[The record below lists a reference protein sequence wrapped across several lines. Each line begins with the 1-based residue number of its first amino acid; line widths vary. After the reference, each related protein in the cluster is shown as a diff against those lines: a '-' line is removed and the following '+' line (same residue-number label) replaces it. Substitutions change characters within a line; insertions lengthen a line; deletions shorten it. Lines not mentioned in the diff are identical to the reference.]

1 MPLRTR
7 IFSAIMKRLTVPV
20 EEVGAEGL
28 PGTREKR
35 LRLQGSRLGR
45 RVFGKA
51 AGGVRIEDR
60 IVDLAGTEIR
70 MRIYRPATTLDRL
83 PVIVNFHG
91 GGWVQGNPEQSEW
104 ATSRLAKGVDAV
116 VVSVAYRL
124 APEHPYP
131 AGVDDCWEALNWVH
145 DNAEELHVD
154 PDRIAVMGD
163 SAGGNLAAVVALMA
177 RDAGGPALRAQV
189 LVYPGVEM
197 YDKWPSEIRN
207 ADAPVLTSKNMR
219 AYVKIYL
226 GEKYGTEEFAASPI
240 RAHSHAGVAPALIL
254 TAEFDPLL
262 DNGSRYADKLR
273 ADGVE
278 VAYIEYAGAIHGFL
292 SLPGVAPSAR
302 KALGEIVTTLKG
314 AFGHLDR
321 S

>member
-7 IFSAIMKRLTVPV
+7 IFSVLIKRISVPI

-28 PGTREKR
+28 PGVRESR
-35 LRLQGSRLGR
+35 LRLQGSRLGQ
-45 RVFGKA
+45 RVFGTA
-51 AGGVRIEDR
+51 VGGVRIDDR
-60 IVDLAGTEIR
+60 TIDLDGTDIR
-70 MRIYRPATTLDRL
+70 VRIYRPASTIERL
-83 PVIVNFHG
+83 PVVINFHG

-104 ATSRLAKGVDAV
+104 AASRIAKEVGAV

-131 AGVDDCWEALNWVH
+131 AAVEDCWAALNWVH
-145 DNAEELHVD
+145 DNADELHVD
-154 PDRIAVMGD
+154 PQRIAVMGD
-163 SAGGNLAAVVALMA
+163 SAGGNLAAVVALKA
-177 RDAGGPALRAQV
+177 RDAGGPELCAQV

-207 ADAPVLTSKNMR
+207 AEAPVLTSRNMR
-219 AYVKIYL
+219 AFVKIYL
-226 GEKYGTEEFAASPI
+226 GDDYGTEEFAASPI
-240 RAHSHAGVAPALIL
+240 RAESHRGVAPALIQ

-278 VAYIEYAGAIHGFL
+278 VTYTEYPGAIHGFL
-292 SLPGVAPSAR
+292 SLPGVGPFA
-302 KALGEIVTTLKG
+302 KDALEEIVARLTS
-314 AFGHLDR
+314 AFAPL
-321 S
+321 